1 MSSIVLLDT
10 GLLGLITHPKA
21 SLEADQCAQ
30 WLVMLSMKG
39 VDVKVPEIADY
50 EIRRELLRMDRMKS
64 IKRLDDLKNV
74 LGYIPLNTQTMLLA
88 AEFWAQARKQGRP
101 TADDKALDGDVIL
114 AAQASLLI
122 NAGHETIIATTNVGH
137 LSRFVNAKEWKSIS

>member
-114 AAQASLLI
+114 AAQASLLTKV
-122 NAGHETIIATTNVGH
+122 GHEAIIATTNVGH